1 MEESLKNKDV
11 MVVDDDPALL
21 SLVKRILERE
31 GYEVIAV
38 ETGQA
43 CLDAMKKGFK
53 GLILM
58 DIMMPNMDGCDTIQ
72 NIVNHG
78 YIDKNIVCMLTA
90 KEEPDKKLNEF
101 KEYILDYITKPF
113 DSKELVSVV
122 KGYLSYLK

>member
-1 MEESLKNKDV
+1 MEESLKNMNV

-21 SLVKRILERE
+21 FHVKKILEHE
-31 GYEVIAV
+31 GYNVHAV
-38 ETGQA
+38 ENGQA
-43 CLDAMKKGFK
+43 CLDAMEKGFK

-72 NIVNHG
+72 SIVDHG
-78 YIDKNIVCMLTA
+78 YMDKNIVCMLTA
-90 KEEPDKKLNEF
+90 KEEPDKKLNEY